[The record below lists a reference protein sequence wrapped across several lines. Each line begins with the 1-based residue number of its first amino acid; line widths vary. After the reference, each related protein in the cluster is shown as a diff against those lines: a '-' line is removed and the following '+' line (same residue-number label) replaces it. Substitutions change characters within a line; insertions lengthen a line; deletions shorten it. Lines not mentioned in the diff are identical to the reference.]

1 MAKPQ
6 ESRRDVGSAVKDIAK
21 FKRQEDYRR
30 MLRRV
35 KTIVQ
40 SVMCKTHQGTAL
52 NEIEGGS
59 RISQL
64 RNKLEGRVHMTKQDQ
79 STFTRWV
86 NTISHL
92 EASTNH
98 AARPTTTVI
107 TFKPATQVKR
117 ATKPKFRVST
127 TEATVRFSFSC
138 SSGFT
143 PYQPKKVR
151 ELSVSSALYDKA
163 TSPLGPKDMDSGFVY
178 LFWDKAYF
186 GIVKIGY
193 TNDLATRL
201 KAWNRDCKRQH
212 YYHSSAEIQVEMPHM
227 QRVEHLIHTEL
238 KEYRLRR
245 QCEGCGRRH
254 KEWFQASE
262 GHVVKV
268 MKKWREWIQQKPYVK
283 DEESGEW
290 LLKPG
295 MLASLE
301 QMCEPLP
308 QDVAT
313 QKSQRKSG
321 GMRPGS
327 QKRKSPRRT
336 M

>member
-6 ESRRDVGSAVKDIAK
+6 ESRRDVVSAVKDIAK

-151 ELSVSSALYDKA
+151 ELSVFSALYERA
-163 TSPLGPKDMDSGFVY
+163 ASPLGAKDLTPGHVY

-201 KAWNRDCKRQH
+201 KDWNTKCKRKH
-212 YYHSSAEIQVEMPHM
+212 DYHSRMESQMVMPHVH
-227 QRVEHLIHTEL
+227 RVEQLIHTEL
-238 KEYRLRR
+238 KECRLRR
-245 QCEGCGRRH
+245 QCEGCGRLH
-254 KEWFQASE
+254 EEWFEASQA
-262 GHVVKV
+262 HVVKV
-268 MKKWREWIQQKPYVK
+268 MKKWREWILQEPYVR

-290 LLKPG
+290 VLKPE
-295 MLASLE
+295 MFASLE
-301 QMCEPLP
+301 RMCEPLP
-308 QDVAT
+308 QDAAT
-313 QKSQRKSG
+313 YTPRRKSA
-321 GMRPGS
+321 GMQRGS